1 MARWL
6 PALLFALSGNAWAE
20 KVLVLSYYDFPPF
33 VEQNGG
39 GLSMELC
46 RLLEERSKGRYQF
59 ELLVVPRLRLDAMLL
74 KPGRP
79 VLVPWVVPDFFKDP
93 QRFQWGGVLMPD
105 SVVMLTM
112 PGRSVQLDSRS
123 ALRGL
128 RFGGVLGHQYPFGE
142 LEKAL
147 REQVVLRADSAGPE
161 QNYVNVVLGRVD
173 FTIMAE
179 STYHYLRAKDLE
191 RTRGKAE
198 PVAQQLP
205 SSVFHRTYFST
216 GAKPELA
223 AFLRAEL
230 EPLRV
235 VRGGKP
241 VWVMRMRGR

>member
-6 PALLFALSGNAWAE
+6 LALLFSLSGNAWAE

-39 GLSMELC
+39 GLSRELC
-46 RLLEERSKGRYQF
+46 RLLDERSKGRYQF
-59 ELLVVPRLRLDAMLL
+59 ELLVVPRLRFDAMLL
-74 KPGRP
+74 KPGVP
-79 VLVPWVVPDFFKDP
+79 VLVPWVVPDFFADP

-105 SVVMLTM
+105 SVVMLNM
-112 PGRSVQLDSRS
+112 PGRTVQLDSLP

-142 LEKAL
+142 LDKAL
-147 REQVVLRADSAGPE
+147 RGQLVTRADSAGPE
-161 QNYVNVVLGRVD
+161 QNYVNLVLGRVD

-179 STYHYLRAKDLE
+179 STFHYLKSKDLE

-205 SSVFHRTYFST
+205 SSIFHRTYFSQGVT
-216 GAKPELA
+216 PELA

-230 EPLRV
+230 EQVRV

-241 VWVMRMRGR
+241 AWAIQVRKR